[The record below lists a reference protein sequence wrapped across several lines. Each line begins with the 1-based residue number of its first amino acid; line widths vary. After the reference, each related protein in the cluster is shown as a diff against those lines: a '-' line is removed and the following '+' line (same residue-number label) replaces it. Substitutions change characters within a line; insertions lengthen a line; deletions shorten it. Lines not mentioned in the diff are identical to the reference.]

1 MTAAWHFV
9 EHQAGQPIVNPLGS
23 EHFADADDDWRPGE
37 VLVRECIQN
46 SLDAAHDE
54 EISVSF
60 QIRDAQSMPTDTAS
74 FWFSSLWPHLRSRDC
89 KLPSVNDTP
98 PPGGFVVVEDFGTR
112 GLEGDVRQ
120 GGLSDS
126 DNRFFNFFRAE
137 GLSGNPMNG
146 TTGGSWGVGKS
157 VFNRC
162 SRINSFLALTVRRAE
177 GDVALIGKSLLWH
190 HRTVDGREF
199 QGLGQF
205 GVKDNASKFMV
216 LPESSIDMIN
226 RLVRDFSL
234 KRPIGGSTPEPGL
247 SVVIPYADPAITA
260 EGIVEIVIREYFHP
274 IISGRLRVR
283 ISGVIGGRWESVNLH
298 RDNLLEQAA
307 ARLRRPEVTH
317 VLELAQW
324 SLGDGAKQA
333 YSLDESPA
341 GEPPVWS
348 DHLLRQTDPNFGALC
363 QRFDRG
369 EPVAIR
375 VPLRVTPSRGQ
386 AEPAAFVVYLQRDLV
401 GTGYRPVFVRGCIVV
416 PNARQRAV
424 RNQSLFSLVTIE
436 AGPLAVMLRAAE
448 PPAHTY
454 WSPETANFR
463 GRYEHGRQ
471 TIDFV
476 VGAPKYLADA
486 LSNARTER
494 DVDVWADLFPSP
506 APDGHRDAE
515 GSGRKGK
522 KRGPPP
528 PPPPPTPRLKPF
540 KIEEITGGFS
550 VVRDNVASTPL
561 PGELEVIVA
570 YDTSRGNPFK
580 KYDPADFKLQELKR
594 TSRDMHEV
602 ECDDN
607 RLVIR
612 PSSDSFRIEIT
623 GFDINRD
630 LVVKVRTVNAAAG
643 GEA

>member
-9 EHQAGQPIVNPLGS
+9 KHQAGQPIVNPLGS

-46 SLDAAHDE
+46 SLDARHE
-54 EISVSF
+54 EEVSVSF
-60 QIRDAQSMPTDTAS
+60 QIRNASSMSADMAS
-74 FWFSSLWPHLRSRDC
+74 FWFSTLWPHLRSRDC
-89 KLPSVNDTP
+89 KLPDIAP
-98 PPGGFVVVEDFGTR
+98 APLPGGFVVVEDFGTR

-162 SRINSFLALTVRRAE
+162 SKINTFLALTGRRAD

-190 HRTVDGREF
+190 HRTADGREF

-205 GVKDNASKFMV
+205 GSKDSSSEFMV
-216 LPESSIDMIN
+216 LPVASKELVG
-226 RLVRDFSL
+226 RLVKDFGL
-234 KRPIGGSTPEPGL
+234 ARPMEGSKAEPGL
-247 SVVIPYADPAITA
+247 SVVIPYADPEITA

-283 ISGVIGGRWESVNLH
+283 VSGVIGGRRESVDLH
-298 RDNLLEQAA
+298 RDNLLEQAS
-307 ARLRRPEVTH
+307 RFRRPEVTH
-317 VLELAQW
+317 VLELARW
-324 SLGDGAKQA
+324 SLGDGPRQA
-333 YSLDESPA
+333 YMLNESPA
-341 GEPPVWS
+341 GEPPMWS
-348 DHLLRQTDPNFGALC
+348 DDLLRPTDPSFADLC

-369 EPVAIR
+369 EPVSIR
-375 VPLRVTPSRGQ
+375 VPLRVKPTGTQ
-386 AEPAAFVVYLQRDLV
+386 AERAAFVVYLQRDLV
-401 GTGYRPVFVRGCIVV
+401 GSGYRPVFVRGCIVV

-424 RNQSLFSLVTIE
+424 RNQSLYSLVTIDE
-436 AGPLAVMLRAAE
+436 GALAVMLRAAE

-476 VGAPKYLADA
+476 VGAPKFLADA

-506 APDGHRDAE
+506 VSEGHRAAE
-515 GSGRKGK
+515 GSRRKGK
-522 KRGPPP
+522 KKGPPP
-528 PPPPPTPRLKPF
+528 PPPPPPPRLKPF
-540 KIEEITGGFS
+540 KIEEIAGGFS

-561 PGELEVIVA
+561 PNELEVIVA

-580 KYDPADFKLQELKR
+580 KYDPADFKLQKLKR
-594 TSRDMHEV
+594 TAKDLQEV
-602 ECDDN
+602 GCDDN
-607 RLVIR
+607 RVVVR
-612 PSSDSFRIEIT
+612 PSSDNFRIEIT
-623 GFDINRD
+623 GLDINRD
-630 LVVKVRTVNAAAG
+630 LVVKVRSVEAAAG

>member
-1 MTAAWHFV
+1 MTTAWHFV
-9 EHQAGQPIVNPLGS
+9 KHQAGQPIVNPLGS

-37 VLVRECIQN
+37 ALVRECIQN
-46 SLDAAHDE
+46 SLDARHDE
-54 EISVSF
+54 EVSVVF
-60 QIRDAQSMPTDTAS
+60 QIRDGASMSDETAR
-74 FWFSSLWPHLRSRDC
+74 FWFDTLWPHLRSRDC
-89 KLPSVNDTP
+89 KLPDIPAAP
-98 PPGGFVVVEDFGTR
+98 PSGGFVVVEDFGTR

-162 SRINSFLALTVRRAE
+162 SRINTFLALTGRRAE

-190 HRTVDGREF
+190 HRTADGREF

-205 GVKDNASKFMV
+205 GGKDTTSEFLV
-216 LPESSIDMIN
+216 LPEVSGDLIS
-226 RLVRDFSL
+226 RFVKDFQL
-234 KRPIGGSTPEPGL
+234 TRPIDGRSAEPGL
-247 SVVIPYADPAITA
+247 SVVIPYADSEITA

-283 ISGVIGGRWESVNLH
+283 ISGVIAGRKESIDLH

-307 ARLRRPEVTH
+307 RLKRPEVTR

-324 SLGDGAKQA
+324 SLGDGPRQA
-333 YSLDESPA
+333 YVLNESSA
-341 GEPPVWS
+341 GEPPMWS
-348 DHLLRQTDPNFGALC
+348 DDLLRPADPNFADLC

-375 VPLRVTPSRGQ
+375 VPLRVKRSGQQ
-386 AEPAAFVVYLQRDLV
+386 AEHASFIVYLQRDLV
-401 GTGYRPVFVRGCIVV
+401 GAGYRPVFVRGCIVV

-436 AGPLAVMLRAAE
+436 EGALAVMLRAAE

-454 WSPETANFR
+454 WSPDTANFR
-463 GRYEHGRQ
+463 GRFEHGRQ

-476 VGAPKYLADA
+476 VGAPKFLADA

-494 DVDVWADLFPSP
+494 DLEVWADLFPSP
-506 APDGHRDAE
+506 VAGGDRSAE
-515 GSGRKGK
+515 GNRRKGRK
-522 KRGPPP
+522 RPPGPIEPP
-528 PPPPPTPRLKPF
+528 KPRVKPF
-540 KIEEITGGFS
+540 KIEEIAGGFA
-550 VVRDNVASTPL
+550 VMRDNAASTPL
-561 PGELEVIVA
+561 PSGIEVLVA

-580 KYDPADFKLQELKR
+580 KYDPADFRLQKLPCTR
-594 TSRDMHEV
+594 RDAQEV
-602 ECDDN
+602 ECADN

-612 PSSDSFRIEIT
+612 PTSDGFRIAIT
-623 GFDINRD
+623 GLDVNRD
-630 LVVKVRTVNAAAG
+630 LVVKVRTIELATG